1 MARLA
6 AVAAVIILAAG
17 CTSAASHAPAATSSD
32 RASSARFEEAGLTF
46 SYPAVWQAATWN
58 DDVSDSSW
66 VIVALSTT
74 AQQDPCDSS
83 VNIGATRITKTC
95 GEPVS
100 ALPPGRMLVMWT
112 EQGFSHWRQPATTG
126 RVPARPG
133 PVGRRSADS
142 GHARLSA
149 GIQGLVDARPTADP
163 RPNRHDRG

>member
-112 EQGFSHWRQPATTG
+112 EQGLLALA
-126 RVPARPG
+126 PARDHWTRACAARACRAPK
-133 PVGRRSADS
+133 RR
-142 GHARLSA
+142 
-149 GIQGLVDARPTADP
+149 
-163 RPNRHDRG
+163 